1 MPSKARIKF
10 ESNADDVRRLLE
22 IHKDLGGDKKG
33 RRVRLEVL
41 NKSAIV
47 LITAIWEAYCEDLAT
62 EALQHIVDH
71 APDSTV
77 LPPKLK
83 KQIAKELKDDRHEL
97 AIWTLA
103 DHGWQTVLTERLT
116 DLTQKRNF
124 WWNSPNAKSV
134 IELFSDAL
142 GIPNVCER
150 WRWKKMSV
158 NQAKTKLDAY
168 VTLRGAIAHRGQAAT
183 GCTRKK
189 VTDYFAHVTRLAAQT
204 GGMVDRHVRSITGLG
219 LWETPPERW

>member
-10 ESNADDVRRLLE
+10 ESSADDVRRLLE
-22 IHKDLGGDKKG
+22 IHKYLGGGDKKG

-77 LPPKLK
+77 LPLKLK
-83 KQIAKELKDDRHEL
+83 KQIAKELKDDRQL
-97 AIWTLA
+97 AVWTLA
-103 DHGWQTVLTERLT
+103 DHGWQTVLTRRLT

-124 WWNSPNAKSV
+124 SWNTPKAKSV
-134 IELFSDAL
+134 VELFSDAV

-150 WRWKKMSV
+150 WRWKTMSV
-158 NQAKTKLDAY
+158 NQAKTKLDSY
-168 VTLRGAIAHRGQAAT
+168 VKLRGAIAHGEQAAT
-183 GCTRKK
+183 GCTKKK

-204 GGMVDRHVRSITGLG
+204 GGTVNVHVRNITGVY
-219 LWETPPERW
+219 LWELPLETW